1 MLGDSSNL
9 PEPRFPP
16 LGHAMEEGRVTM
28 FLPELK
34 IGAHLEESGLRW
46 THAGGE
52 VEQKYF

>member
-46 THAGGE
+46 TYAGGE